1 MASPIVD
8 QFGNPIQKT
17 QLRESQTA
25 RAEFLQRE
33 FAAHPSRGLTPE
45 KLASILQQAEEG
57 DLIAQ
62 AELGQDMWE
71 KDSHIFG
78 ELQRRIKALSS
89 LDWDI
94 LPPVDATAAEK
105 QAAKDIKRLLEE
117 SLDVGDV
124 VEDAASAILM
134 AYAGL
139 EFPGWERDG
148 SGWLP
153 RQPEF
158 REASWFTVDRQT
170 RTKLALRSLGNIDGE
185 PLWPMGWI
193 MHTHRSKS
201 GYIGRSG
208 LVRVLAWP
216 YLFSAYNAQDL
227 AELMRVLGLPT
238 IFGKYPSDASPS
250 EKSSLLKAL
259 ISIGKNARGIMPQGM
274 EIEVHEAASGDTDAF
289 EFSMGYWDKRKSK
302 AILGTALSTE
312 TGANG
317 NRSVGEVGLEV
328 FDMLKKS
335 DAKQLGKTLSRDLV
349 YAVGALNGLVKDR
362 RRLPRFVFD
371 TQDPEDLKLYSE
383 AIPALVDV
391 GLPVPVG
398 HVREKLK
405 IPAAKEGEPILVR
418 AAAPTAAAHAL
429 VVPPSG
435 GIHPA
440 KAGTTSGSDC
450 PVCAASAAIAQPDAL
465 DNLRDLALDGWQAVM
480 EPVVNPLFAA
490 LDAAL
495 ADGQSVAE
503 FRASLPALA
512 ERMDIAALTAALT
525 DPAFM
530 ARMAGEVGADVS

>member
-1 MASPIVD
+1 MAILD
-8 QFGNPIQKT
+8 QYGNPIQQT
-17 QLRESQTA
+17 QLREPQTA

-105 QAAKDIKRLLEE
+105 QAAKDIKRILDEN
-117 SLDVGDV
+117 LDVGDI

-170 RTKLALRSLGNIDGE
+170 RTKLALRSAGNIDGE
-185 PLWPMGWI
+185 PLWPFGWI
-193 MHTHRSKS
+193 LHTHRSKS
-201 GYIGRSG
+201 GYIGRGG

-216 YLFSAYNAQDL
+216 YLFGAYNAQDL

-274 EIEVHEAASGDTDAF
+274 EIEIHEAANGDTDAF
-289 EFSMGYWDKRKSK
+289 EFSLGYWDKRKSK

-312 TGANG
+312 TGPNG

-328 FDMLKKS
+328 FGMLRKS
-335 DAKQLGKTLSRDLV
+335 DAKQLAKTLSRDLV
-349 YAVGALNGLVKDR
+349 YAVGTLNGLVKDR
-362 RRLPRFVFD
+362 RRLPRFIFD
-371 TQDPEDLKLYSE
+371 TQDPADLKLYSE

-405 IPAAKEGEPILVR
+405 IPAAKEGEAVLARP
-418 AAAPTAAAHAL
+418 AAPTAPPIPPAAATARLGGGHA
-429 VVPPSG
+429 
-435 GIHPA
+435 H
-440 KAGTTSGSDC
+440 TSDC
-450 PVCAASAAIAQPDAL
+450 PVCAAAAAIVQPDAL
-465 DNLRDLALDGWQAVM
+465 DNLRDLALDGWQVAM

-490 LDAAL
+490 LDAAI

-503 FRASLPALA
+503 FRASLPALV
-512 ERMDIAALTAALT
+512 ESMDIAALTAALT